1 MSNVSHATIRATLVT
16 DMMHPDHYD
25 FIMKIVIAGI
35 AALAASVSAKLGIAA
50 AHWWGSI

>member
-1 MSNVSHATIRATLVT
+1 MSNVSHATIRAILVT

-25 FIMKIVIAGI
+25 FFMKLVIAGI